1 MTWKS
6 KKQKVVSRSS
16 AESEYMVM
24 ENKTDGLIWLKAL
37 LLDFGIQT
45 SQPIIM
51 HRDNQTTI
59 QAIVYFMNEQAH

>member
-1 MTWKS
+1 M
-6 KKQKVVSRSS
+6 VSRSS

>member
-1 MTWKS
+1 M
-6 KKQKVVSRSS
+6 VSRSS

-59 QAIVYFMNEQAH
+59 QVIVYFMNEQAH